1 MSVKERL
8 IKFIEFKKL
17 SKSEFC
23 RSISVSTGFVSS
35 MVTSIQPDKIER
47 ITLKFPE
54 LNIGWLLTGTG
65 QMLINQQDEK
75 NQEEKRDITIP
86 REVFE
91 VIQKQANSLETR
103 DNQIN
108 DLIGLLKKARHVQD
122 ATDAK
127 CANVSGSD
135 LVK

>member
-1 MSVKERL
+1 
-8 IKFIEFKKL
+8 
-17 SKSEFC
+17 
-23 RSISVSTGFVSS
+23 
-35 MVTSIQPDKIER
+35 
-47 ITLKFPE
+47 
-54 LNIGWLLTGTG
+54 
-65 QMLINQQDEK
+65 MLINQQDEK